1 MQATELTINKEPM
14 SQEEARKTHLRECIA
29 KLLRGA
35 PRSLSGASVQTVRN
49 FTELHKKTTKRLEQR
64 TLSLQELEST
74 HLSLEQLYK

>member
-1 MQATELTINKEPM
+1 MQVTELITRKEPM
-14 SQEEARKTHLRECIA
+14 SQEEARKTHLRECIT

-35 PRSLSGASVQTVRN
+35 PRSLSGASVQTVRA
-49 FTELHKKTTKRLEQR
+49 FKEMHKKTSKRMEQR